1 MFMIELFL
9 ARFTQKAI
17 DMIWDLMVSIQ
28 YSHESI
34 HLHCIYRDT
43 MVGGYQDLDVHGM
56 QIA

>member
-1 MFMIELFL
+1 MIELFL